1 MEYNIYAIGIMTAI
15 VSFLGFVVENIWL
28 AISKGYINNRNMNT
42 PFLLGYGLLI
52 MFMYFT
58 IGTPGKLAEWKIFKK
73 AKTKFAKYMVYFLC
87 AMLIVSISEIV
98 LGVVV
103 EELCGFE
110 YWNYS
115 NIPLHITKYT
125 SVPTS
130 MAFATL
136 VGTEVY
142 FVMGKLFNPIM
153 NWIVQVDCTWIRV
166 LSIILIVIMAFDF
179 IISFYHMI
187 HNRNFYLKWKIIF
200 RCK

>member
-42 PFLLGYGLLI
+42 PFLLCYGLLI

-130 MAFATL
+130 MAFATMI
-136 VGTEVY
+136 T

-166 LSIILIVIMAFDF
+166 LSIILIVIMALDF

>member
-1 MEYNIYAIGIMTAI
+1 MEYNIYAMGIMTAI
-15 VSFLGFVVENIWL
+15 VSFLGFIVENIWL

-73 AKTKFAKYMVYFLC
+73 AKTKFAQYIVYFLY

-130 MAFATL
+130 MAFATMI
-136 VGTEVY
+136 T
-142 FVMGKLFNPIM
+142 FVMGKLFTPIM
-153 NWIVQVDCTWIRV
+153 NWIMQVDCTWIRV
-166 LSIILIVIMAFDF
+166 LSIVLIVIMASDF
-179 IISFYHMI
+179 IISFYRMI
-187 HNRNFYLKWKIIF
+187 HNRNFYLKWKIIL
-200 RCK
+200 RYR

>member
-1 MEYNIYAIGIMTAI
+1 MEYNIYAMGIMTAI
-15 VSFLGFVVENIWL
+15 VSFLGFIVENIWL

-73 AKTKFAKYMVYFLC
+73 AKTKFAQYTVYFLY

-130 MAFATL
+130 MAFATMI
-136 VGTEVY
+136 T
-142 FVMGKLFNPIM
+142 FVMGKLFTPIM
-153 NWIVQVDCTWIRV
+153 NWIMQVDCTWIRV
-166 LSIILIVIMAFDF
+166 LSIVLIVIMASDF
-179 IISFYHMI
+179 FISFYRMI
-187 HNRNFYLKWKIIF
+187 HNRNFYLRWKILL
-200 RCK
+200 RYR

>member
-1 MEYNIYAIGIMTAI
+1 
-15 VSFLGFVVENIWL
+15 
-28 AISKGYINNRNMNT
+28 MNT

-130 MAFATL
+130 MAFATMI
-136 VGTEVY
+136 T

-166 LSIILIVIMAFDF
+166 LSIILIVIMALDF

>member
-1 MEYNIYAIGIMTAI
+1 MEYNIYAMGIMTAI
-15 VSFLGFVVENIWL
+15 VSFLGFIVENIWL

-58 IGTPGKLAEWKIFKK
+58 IGTPGKLAEWKILKK
-73 AKTKFAKYMVYFLC
+73 AKTKFAQYIVYFLY

-130 MAFATL
+130 MAFATMI
-136 VGTEVY
+136 T
-142 FVMGKLFNPIM
+142 FVMGKLFTPIM
-153 NWIVQVDCTWIRV
+153 NWIMQVDCTWIRV
-166 LSIILIVIMAFDF
+166 LSIVLIVIMASDF
-179 IISFYHMI
+179 IISFYRMI
-187 HNRNFYLKWKIIF
+187 HNRNFYLKWKIIL
-200 RCK
+200 RYR

>member
-1 MEYNIYAIGIMTAI
+1 
-15 VSFLGFVVENIWL
+15 
-28 AISKGYINNRNMNT
+28 
-42 PFLLGYGLLI
+42 
-52 MFMYFT
+52 
-58 IGTPGKLAEWKIFKK
+58 
-73 AKTKFAKYMVYFLC
+73 MVYFLC

-130 MAFATL
+130 MAFATMI
-136 VGTEVY
+136 T

>member
-130 MAFATL
+130 MAFATMI
-136 VGTEVY
+136 T

-166 LSIILIVIMAFDF
+166 LSIILIIIMASDF

>member
-58 IGTPGKLAEWKIFKK
+58 IGTPGKLVEWKIFKK

-130 MAFATL
+130 MAFATMI
-136 VGTEVY
+136 T

>member
-130 MAFATL
+130 MAFATMI
-136 VGTEVY
+136 T

-187 HNRNFYLKWKIIF
+187 HNRNFYLKWKVIF

>member
-130 MAFATL
+130 MAFATMI
-136 VGTEVY
+136 T

>member
-130 MAFATL
+130 MAFATMI
-136 VGTEVY
+136 T
-142 FVMGKLFNPIM
+142 FVMGMLFTPIM